1 MESTGVIPEPAAM
14 ATYVLRAVG
23 SSVVVNRPAG
33 VITSSSSP
41 TRSRSSTP
49 SLKAPP
55 GSRFTPIRSTPDE
68 GGVQM
73 E

>member
-1 MESTGVIPEPAAM
+1 MPEPAAI
-14 ATYVLRAVG
+14 ATYRFRAVG
-23 SSVVVNRPAG
+23 SISVVNRPAG

-41 TRSRSSTP
+41 TTSRPTTP
-49 SLKAPP
+49 SLNAPP
-55 GSRFTPIRSTPDE
+55 GSRFTPIRRVPLD